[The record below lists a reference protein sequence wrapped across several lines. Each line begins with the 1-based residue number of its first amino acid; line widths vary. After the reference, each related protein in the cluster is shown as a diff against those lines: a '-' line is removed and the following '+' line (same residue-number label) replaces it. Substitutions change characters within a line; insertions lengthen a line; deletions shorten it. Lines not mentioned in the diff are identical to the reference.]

1 MPIPIAHA
9 NTSSVRTILPFAG
22 RVLAPFILC
31 LAIFL
36 GCSSPEETVGPIL
49 DCEAKGNARPICTFT
64 NPEDMVPLPGGQ
76 AILVG
81 EYGESATDHAGGL
94 VIFELESDAVRTVFR
109 GGEALAA
116 TPGWGDPSCESG
128 PGAAFNSHGI
138 DLVRRD
144 DGRLMLF
151 VVSHGARE
159 AIELFEVSGEG
170 VDWAV
175 EWRGCVPAPA
185 DASLNEVVGFPDG
198 SFYTTKMTPLTG
210 GLDLDEGMPTEST
223 GHAYAWSAASGYRQI
238 PGTEGIMPNG
248 IEASPDGRIVY
259 MNASGESSI
268 RKVEVATGRE
278 LGRATV
284 AMPDNVTWAPDGR
297 LLVASLRGLDPALFE
312 LCQTLEEGACPIPF
326 AIVAVDPETMTPLGP
341 VFVSDGAP
349 MGAGT
354 VGLQVGN
361 ELFVGSFRGDRIL
374 RITLED
380 G

>member
-1 MPIPIAHA
+1 M
-9 NTSSVRTILPFAG
+9 
-22 RVLAPFILC
+22 
-31 LAIFL
+31 
-36 GCSSPEETVGPIL
+36 
-49 DCEAKGNARPICTFT
+49 
-64 NPEDMVPLPGGQ
+64 
-76 AILVG
+76 
-81 EYGESATDHAGGL
+81 
-94 VIFELESDAVRTVFR
+94 
-109 GGEALAA
+109 
-116 TPGWGDPSCESG
+116 
-128 PGAAFNSHGI
+128 
-138 DLVRRD
+138 
-144 DGRLMLF
+144 
-151 VVSHGARE
+151 
-159 AIELFEVSGEG
+159 
-170 VDWAV
+170 
-175 EWRGCVPAPA
+175 
-185 DASLNEVVGFPDG
+185 VGFPDG

-326 AIVAVDPETMTPLGP
+326 AIVAVDPQTMTPLGP